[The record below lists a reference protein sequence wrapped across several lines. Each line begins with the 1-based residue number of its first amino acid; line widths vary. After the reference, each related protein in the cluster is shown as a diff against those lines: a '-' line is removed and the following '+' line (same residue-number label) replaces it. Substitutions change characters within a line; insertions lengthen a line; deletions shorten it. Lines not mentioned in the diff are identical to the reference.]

1 VNLKEDILTRFSG
14 KGPGHPI
21 FMPDL
26 TLWYPWHR
34 TQGTLPEGWQD
45 YSMTRAAQVF
55 SIITHAFCRLYK
67 DNTQN
72 FSLAIILVRACS

>member
-1 VNLKEDILTRFSG
+1 MNLKEYILNRFTG
-14 KGPGHPI
+14 TGPGHPI

-45 YSMTRAAQVF
+45 YTMIRVAQALGRSTVHTAAP
-55 SIITHAFCRLYK
+55 K
-67 DNTQN
+67 
-72 FSLAIILVRACS
+72 ACAAWVMV